1 MGGHEEVAMDDATGT
16 LLTMLFVG
24 IAVAVAVGLFIAY
37 DQTAE
42 AGRVT
47 WHMTK
52 AQVLTAYGDPADVKL
67 TGFGPFQRE
76 VWIYRDPF
84 RTVTF
89 DEYGRVVDWAPK

>member
-1 MGGHEEVAMDDATGT
+1 
-16 LLTMLFVG
+16 
-24 IAVAVAVGLFIAY
+24 
-37 DQTAE
+37 
-42 AGRVT
+42 
-47 WHMTK
+47 MTK

-89 DEYGRVVDWAPK
+89 NEHGRVMDWAPK

>member
-1 MGGHEEVAMDDATGT
+1 MASHEEVRMDNATGAV
-16 LLTMLFVG
+16 LTILFVG
-24 IAVAVAVGLFIAY
+24 IAVAVIVGLFIAY
-37 DQTAE
+37 EQTAE

-52 AQVLTAYGDPADVKL
+52 AQVLTAYGDPAEVEL
-67 TGFGPFQRE
+67 SGFGRLQRE

-89 DEYGRVVDWAPK
+89 NEYGRVVDWAPK

>member
-1 MGGHEEVAMDDATGT
+1 MNSTTGI
-16 LLTMLFVG
+16 LLTILFIG
-24 IAVAVAVGLFIAY
+24 IAVAVVVSLFVAY

-52 AQVLTAYGDPADVKL
+52 AHVLTAYGDPAEVKL

-89 DEYGRVVDWAPK
+89 DQYGRVIDWAPK

>member
-1 MGGHEEVAMDDATGT
+1 MSNTTGT
-16 LLTMLFVG
+16 LLLVLLIGM
-24 IAVAVAVGLFIAY
+24 AVAAIVGLFIAY

-52 AQVLTAYGDPADVKL
+52 AQVLTAYGDPVDVQL

-76 VWIYRDPF
+76 VWIYQDPF

-89 DEYGRVVDWAPK
+89 NPYGRVLDWAPK